1 MLGLKAGG
9 WSPDTWPAEGGGGG
23 GGGGSEA
30 SKPGQS
36 EEASTLSGL
45 SCQTAKEPVEVII
58 WWGPWW
64 WPWWSVGG
72 TGGGPGAP
80 SSTLQRHTDGHLELQ

>member
-9 WSPDTWPAEGGGGG
+9 WSPDAWPAEGGGGG
-23 GGGGSEA
+23 GGGSEA
-30 SKPGQS
+30 ATTAAK
-36 EEASTLSGL
+36 LSGL
-45 SCQTAKEPVEVII
+45 SYQTAKEPVEVII
-58 WWGPWW
+58 WWWPWW